1 MIGIVDYNAGNLRS
15 VEMAM
20 EFLKIPYSISKKP
33 VDLKNADKIVFPG
46 VGEAAFAMEQL
57 KKTGFDAFLKDWV
70 AAGKNLLGIC
80 LGSQVIFDFSEEG
93 NTECLGL
100 VPGTIKHFETLF
112 KENNIDSTGY
122 KIPHMGWNDLVLEE
136 IPLFKKVPV
145 NSSFYFVH
153 SYVISPKDWNVVK
166 GYAEYGIKVPAV
178 IQYGSITAF
187 QFHPEKSAAAGLQ
200 LIKNFAE
207 EN

>member
-20 EFLKIPYSISKKP
+20 EFLKIPYIISKKP

>member
-20 EFLKIPYSISKKP
+20 EFLKIPYIISKKP

-112 KENNIDSTGY
+112 KENNIDSSGY

-136 IPLFKKVPV
+136 IPLFKNVPV

>member
-70 AAGKNLLGIC
+70 AAGKKLLGIC

-136 IPLFKKVPV
+136 IPLFKNVPV

>member
-112 KENNIDSTGY
+112 KENNIDSVNY
-122 KIPHMGWNDLVLEE
+122 IRPVIE
-136 IPLFKKVPV
+136 ISKLDFKK
-145 NSSFYFVH
+145 
-153 SYVISPKDWNVVK
+153 
-166 GYAEYGIKVPAV
+166 IKK
-178 IQYGSITAF
+178 ILD
-187 QFHPEKSAAAGLQ
+187 K
-200 LIKNFAE
+200 
-207 EN
+207 

>member
-20 EFLKIPYSISKKP
+20 EFLKIPYIISKKP

-136 IPLFKKVPV
+136 NPLFKNVPV

>member
-200 LIKNFAE
+200 LIKNFAG

>member
-80 LGSQVIFDFSEEG
+80 LGSHPTDREVWRA
-93 NTECLGL
+93 T
-100 VPGTIKHFETLF
+100 
-112 KENNIDSTGY
+112 
-122 KIPHMGWNDLVLEE
+122 
-136 IPLFKKVPV
+136 
-145 NSSFYFVH
+145 VH
-153 SYVISPKDWNVVK
+153 RV
-166 GYAEYGIKVPAV
+166 
-178 IQYGSITAF
+178 T
-187 QFHPEKSAAAGLQ
+187 KSQTQ
-200 LIKNFAE
+200 LK
-207 EN
+207 